1 MKILY
6 TPEILSCLYLSWFE
20 SESISCWGISELPR
34 FWTRIS
40 VSFRFLFSTSS
51 TLSSTPL
58 PPPPPPTS
66 SSSNTAS
73 QLGSDF
79 RNLKNIII
87 YILGAQLNLILVKP
101 LISKTSHFSIP
112 NGLFLISKEFFL
124 ISIHFFSSS
133 RQAILLFI
141 LLLTTV
147 ILPLN
152 FLVVKPRALWTYIE
166 TSLAHCD
173 LTLKYPRLSPIV
185 RRWYVNP
192 HPWPTVI
199 LPWNILIFRPLFLTL
214 KYPVLNPLCS

>member
-1 MKILY
+1 MLRNIGAPQILNKD
-6 TPEILSCLYLSWFE
+6 LSF
-20 SESISCWGISELPR
+20 LP
-34 FWTRIS
+34 
-40 VSFRFLFSTSS
+40 VPLLNLLH
-51 TLSSTPL
+51 TLLNPSP
-58 PPPPPPTS
+58 S
-66 SSSNTAS
+66 SSPSYIIVLKYSLPVRQRLQESKKYNNLYPWGTIKF
-73 QLGSDF
+73 DF
-79 RNLKNIII
+79 SKTIWI
-87 YILGAQLNLILVKP
+87 
-101 LISKTSHFSIP
+101 KTSHFSIP

-214 KYPVLNPLCS
+214 KYPVLDPLCSYLEIYSSYTWTVNLR